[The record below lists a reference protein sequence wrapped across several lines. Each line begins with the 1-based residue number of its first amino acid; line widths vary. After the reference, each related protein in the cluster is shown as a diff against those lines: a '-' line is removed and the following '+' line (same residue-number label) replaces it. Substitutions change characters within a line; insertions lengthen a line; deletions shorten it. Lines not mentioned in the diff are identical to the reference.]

1 MQTKTTHGG
10 KRKGAG
16 RKKGAP
22 VVKHQVNINAVVF
35 ARLKAKYS
43 TRELNQMIRDY
54 LAGIKL

>member
-1 MQTKTTHGG
+1 MTHGG